1 MTKTFVR
8 IPSDCFL
15 KCQFSPYFLMI
26 VTLFYT
32 KKKLMSVLSVWVPF
46 KVDKYNLGFRK
57 SPQST
62 KLSVWLR
69 LITAIASLE
78 HWDWKSDE
86 RRSSEF
92 FPIVPHQHHY
102 DLNWHNEINR
112 VINAERIQRANNAHS
127 TNFEGVL
134 LCWSRETTKLLL
146 HSIATDIKINKLEFF
161 LGWVICKTQFCVHD

>member
-15 KCQFSPYFLMI
+15 QCQLFPYFLMI

-32 KKKLMSVLSVWVPF
+32 KNKLMSVLSVWVPF
-46 KVDKYNLGFRK
+46 KVEYYNLGFRK

-62 KLSVWLR
+62 KLSVSLR
-69 LITAIASLE
+69 HITAIASLE

-92 FPIVPHQHHY
+92 FPIVPHQHHH

-146 HSIATDIKINKLEFF
+146 HSIATDI
-161 LGWVICKTQFCVHD
+161 